1 MVRRGQSEHKPTYE
15 ELETQL
21 ILLMIMHKD
30 RKVIHHEDLLK
41 IGTKKFYIDIKK
53 DIPTKTVTL
62 RLGNIGDEL

>member
-53 DIPTKTVTL
+53 DIPT
-62 RLGNIGDEL
+62 